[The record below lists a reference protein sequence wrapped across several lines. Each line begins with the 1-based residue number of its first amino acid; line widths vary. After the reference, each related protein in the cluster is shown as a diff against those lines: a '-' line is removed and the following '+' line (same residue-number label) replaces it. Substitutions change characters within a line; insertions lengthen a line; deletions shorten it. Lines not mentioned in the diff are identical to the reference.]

1 MKITLIWALVVLAF
15 AAMAPGSAVAQDYP
29 TRPIRFIIPF
39 VAGGSTDIIARLI
52 GDKLSARLGQ
62 PVVIDN
68 RGGAG
73 GNIGA
78 DAVAKAAPDGH
89 TILLATTGIMAIN
102 DTLYP
107 KLSYSPQKDLAPV
120 VYVTSLTNV
129 LAVNPKVP
137 ANSVR
142 ELIDY
147 AKANPGKLNFASGG
161 TGAATHL
168 VGELFKS
175 AAGVDLVHVP
185 YKGGG
190 QAMQDLLSGEVSMM
204 FGQIVTVI
212 SQIQAGQ
219 LRPLGVTSARPSSA
233 LPGVPTIAESG
244 VPGFEALSWSGIV
257 VPAATPQPI
266 IDRLNRETN
275 AVLQEPEI
283 RTRFAE
289 VGAEPVGGT
298 PEDFARH
305 IAAEHAK
312 WSKVIAEAKIRLDQ

>member
-1 MKITLIWALVVLAF
+1 MLA
-15 AAMAPGSAVAQDYP
+15 AGSAFAQDYP

-39 VAGGSTDIIARLI
+39 VPGGSTDIVARLI

-78 DAVAKAAPDGH
+78 DLVAKAPPDGH
-89 TILLATTGIMAIN
+89 SILLATTGIMAIN

-120 VYVTSLTNV
+120 VYVASLTNV

-137 ANSVR
+137 ANSVQ
-142 ELIDY
+142 ELIAY

-175 AAGVDLVHVP
+175 AAGVDIVHVP

-190 QAMQDLLSGEVSMM
+190 QALQDLLSGEVSMM
-204 FGQIVTVI
+204 FGQVVTVI
-212 SQIQAGQ
+212 AQIQAGQ
-219 LRPLGVTSARPSSA
+219 LRPLGVTSAQRSDA
-233 LPGVPTIAESG
+233 LPGVPTIAEAG

-257 VPAATPQPI
+257 VPAGTPQAI
-266 IDRLNRETN
+266 IDRLNREAN
-275 AVLQEPEI
+275 AVLREPEI

-289 VGAEPVGGT
+289 VAAEPVGGT
-298 PEDFARH
+298 PGDFARH

-312 WSKVIAEAKIRLDQ
+312 WSKVIKDSKIRLDE